1 MNGKVKLSVF
11 FWIMIF
17 IFVILFSGG
26 LSFPNNRLS
35 HRTGW
40 EYSSVSY
47 VCAQEISPSP
57 AIPPAIT
64 VPADSPVPASSMTG
78 SPVPSASTVPDPD
91 AEGEKKP
98 LPSPSPSPSSAPPA
112 EKKEAILQTLSPV
125 PLKTPIQEQTVT
137 QVPLDSPSPGTDAG
151 QSPSPSPIDVQ
162 EFIKKSETTRLS
174 DDGAPVIVDNL
185 TLFYM
190 YSTVGPYTPLKR
202 AAIVTGRIKE
212 ILDKP
217 NVNPEGFKYE
227 VSKSGKSCTISYG
240 EERILSI
247 REKEAISYNT
257 TVEELGDRW
266 TTIIRLTAEDY
277 VGKREQKLAR
287 EGLFV
292 GIAGFILLLLV
303 IYLAVLLSK
312 RVFNKV
318 ESLKGTKIKPFTFQ
332 SVVLLTEDQM
342 AGIFFSI
349 FRFGILFAVLA
360 LFYFYFNY
368 FLTYYPGTEVIRTT
382 LYAQPLQHFRK
393 LIASIIEY
401 LPKLIFIIIAIMITR
416 YVLKFNDIIFDAI
429 KRGAITIPGFHPEF
443 RRVMQKLTKFL
454 IYFFAL
460 SLIAPNLPGYAS
472 PAFKG
477 LSIFT
482 GVIVS
487 LGSSSFM
494 SNIIAGVMIA
504 YSRPFVRGDRVKIGD
519 QVGDIIGMSLLIIR
533 MRTYEDVD
541 VTIPNSVVLQS
552 QVINYSS
559 SIEETGAIK
568 LCTTITIGYDVP
580 GEKVRDLCLKAVDNT
595 ENFLKTPPPYTLQ
608 KSLDDFYVSYEIY
621 GYTDQ
626 PKKMKQTYSDL
637 HSNIRKFFD
646 ENGVEIMSP
655 HYSSLRDGNAVTIP
669 EKYLSKEYKAPPFN
683 ISAK

>member
-1 MNGKVKLSVF
+1 MNRKKFSSILSKF
-11 FWIMIF
+11 LICIF
-17 IFVILFSGG
+17 IILLFQ
-26 LSFPNNRLS
+26 
-35 HRTGW
+35 
-40 EYSSVSY
+40 VSY
-47 VCAQEISPSP
+47 FFNYESPYHAGYEMGLISHAYAQEASP
-57 AIPPAIT
+57 AVVSASPAPSAGGRPNPAASAIPDPDTEEEDAQL
-64 VPADSPVPASSMTG
+64 PSPVPAATNSPG
-78 SPVPSASTVPDPD
+78 SKNTEVEKQNPSPAPIQSPATNQVPSPI
-91 AEGEKKP
+91 P
-98 LPSPSPSPSSAPPA
+98 L
-112 EKKEAILQTLSPV
+112 E
-125 PLKTPIQEQTVT
+125 
-137 QVPLDSPSPGTDAG
+137 SPSPGPDITPV
-151 QSPSPSPIDVQ
+151 PSPSPIDVQ
-162 EFIKKSETTRLS
+162 AFIKKSENTRLT
-174 DDGAPVIVDNL
+174 DDGAPVIVDDL

-190 YSTVGPYTPLKR
+190 YSAVGPYTPLKR
-202 AAIVTGRIKE
+202 AAIVTGRIKDV
-212 ILDKP
+212 LNRP

-227 VSKSGKSCTISYG
+227 VSKSGKSCSINYG

-247 REKEAISYNT
+247 REKEATSYNT

-266 TTIIRLTAEDY
+266 TTIIKLTAEDY
-277 VGKREQKLAR
+277 VEKREEKLAR
-287 EGLFV
+287 KGLFV
-292 GIAGFILLLLV
+292 GIAGLVLLLMV

-312 RVFNKV
+312 RVSDKI
-318 ESLKGTKIKPFTFQ
+318 ESMKGTRIKPFTFQ
-332 SVVLLTEDQM
+332 SVVLLTEDNV
-342 AGIFFSI
+342 AGIFFTV
-349 FRFGILFAVLA
+349 FRFGILFAILA

-368 FLTYYPGTEVIRTT
+368 FLTYYPGTQVIRTT
-382 LYAQPLQHFRK
+382 LYDLPLQNFRK
-393 LIASIIEY
+393 LIKSIIEY
-401 LPKLIFIIIAIMITR
+401 LPKLIFIIIAVMITR

-429 KRGAITIPGFHPEF
+429 KRGAITVPGFHPEF
-443 RRVMQKLTKFL
+443 RRVMQKIMKFL

-487 LGSSSFM
+487 LGSSSFV
-494 SNIIAGVMIA
+494 SNIIAGIMIA

-519 QVGDIIGMSLLIIR
+519 QVGDIIGMSLLIIK
-533 MRTYEDVD
+533 MRTYEDID
-541 VTIPNSVVLQS
+541 VTIPNAVVLQT

-580 GEKVRDLCLKAVDNT
+580 GEKVRDLCLMAVDNT
-595 ENFLKTPPPYTLQ
+595 ENFLKTPPPYVLQ

-655 HYSSLRDGNAVTIP
+655 HYAGLRDGNAVTIP
-669 EKYLSKEYKAPPFN
+669 EKYLPKGYKAPPFN

>member
-1 MNGKVKLSVF
+1 MCRRTELTISYPGG
-11 FWIMIF
+11 IMKNSLISMKTAIF
-17 IFVILFSGG
+17 LILFCFAMLSGI
-26 LSFPNNRLS
+26 SFSPGIMS
-35 HRTGW
+35 FFYFTGPA
-40 EYSSVSY
+40 
-47 VCAQEISPSP
+47 CAQESPLPSVIQSPEPMTSPSP
-57 AIPPAIT
+57 
-64 VPADSPVPASSMTG
+64 VPVPSLSPIVINDNEKPAASTPEN
-78 SPVPSASTVPDPD
+78 SPVPSITENIAPTGTPSQVPPASLVQSPITT
-91 AEGEKKP
+91 
-98 LPSPSPSPSSAPPA
+98 PSPEPPD
-112 EKKEAILQTLSPV
+112 EMV
-125 PLKTPIQEQTVT
+125 
-137 QVPLDSPSPGTDAG
+137 

-162 EFIKKSETTRLS
+162 AFIKKSENTRLS
-174 DDGAPVIVDNL
+174 EEGAPVIVDNL

-202 AAIVTGRIKE
+202 AAIVTGRIKD
-212 ILDKP
+212 ILDRS

-227 VSKSGKSCTISYG
+227 VSKSGKSCSINYG
-240 EERILSI
+240 DERILSI
-247 REKEAISYNT
+247 REKEAAAYNT
-257 TVEELGDRW
+257 SIEELGDRW
-266 TTIIRLTAEDY
+266 TTIIKLTAEDY
-277 VGKREQKLAR
+277 IGKREEKLAR
-287 EGLFV
+287 QGLFV
-292 GIAGFILLLLV
+292 GIAGLVLLLLV

-312 RVFNKV
+312 RVFDKI
-318 ESLKGTKIKPFTFQ
+318 ESMKGTRIKPFTFQ
-332 SVVLLTEDQM
+332 SVVLLTEDNV

-360 LFYFYFNY
+360 MFYFYFNY
-368 FLTYYPGTEVIRTT
+368 FLTYYPGTEVIRNT
-382 LYAQPLQHFRK
+382 LYAQPLQYFKK
-393 LIASIIEY
+393 LIESLVAY
-401 LPKLIFIIIAIMITR
+401 LPKLVFIIVAIMITR

-429 KRGAITIPGFHPEF
+429 KRGAITVPGFHPEF

-504 YSRPFVRGDRVKIGD
+504 YSRPFARGDRVKIGD
-519 QVGDIIGMSLLIIR
+519 QVGDIIGMSLLIIK
-533 MRTYEDVD
+533 MRTYEDID

-559 SIEETGAIK
+559 SIEQTGAIK

-580 GEKVRDLCLKAVDNT
+580 GEKVRDLCLTAVNNT
-595 ENFLKTPPPYTLQ
+595 ENFLKSPPPFVLQ

-637 HSNIRKFFD
+637 HSNIRKYFD

-669 EKYLSKEYKAPPFN
+669 EKYLPKEYKAPPFN

>member
-1 MNGKVKLSVF
+1 M
-11 FWIMIF
+11 
-17 IFVILFSGG
+17 
-26 LSFPNNRLS
+26 NNRLIS
-35 HRTGW
+35 VKTLIIFMIFCFFSQVGFF
-40 EYSSVSY
+40 YSPGLQGGIQISPLQPILTVF
-47 VCAQEISPSP
+47 AQESPSP
-57 AIPPAIT
+57 SAAPEASISPQIPEVSPT
-64 VPADSPVPASSMTG
+64 PVPAVPSTSTPSPSLESDDEPENSPSG
-78 SPVPSASTVPDPD
+78 NSPVPSPKPVNNPDLLNTTSPMPASSPVLPIP
-91 AEGEKKP
+91 AASPEAAGEVVQ
-98 LPSPSPSPSSAPPA
+98 SPSP
-112 EKKEAILQTLSPV
+112 
-125 PLKTPIQEQTVT
+125 
-137 QVPLDSPSPGTDAG
+137 
-151 QSPSPSPIDVQ
+151 SPSPSPIDV
-162 EFIKKSETTRLS
+162 EAFIKKSENTRLS

-202 AAIVTGRIKE
+202 AAIVTGRIKS
-212 ILDKP
+212 ILDRS
-217 NVNPEGFKYE
+217 NVNPDAFKYE
-227 VSKSGKSCTISYG
+227 VSKSGKSCGIYYG

-247 REKEAISYNT
+247 REKEATSYNS

-266 TTIIRLTAEDY
+266 TTIIKLTAEDY
-277 VGKREQKLAR
+277 VRKREQKLAHK
-287 EGLFV
+287 GLFV
-292 GIAGFILLLLV
+292 GIAGLILLLLV

-312 RVFNKV
+312 RVSDKI
-318 ESLKGTKIKPFTFQ
+318 ESLKGTKIKAFTFQ
-332 SVVLLTEDQM
+332 SVVLLTEDNM
-342 AGIFFSI
+342 ASIFFTI
-349 FRFGILFAVLA
+349 FRFGILFAILA

-368 FLTYYPGTEVIRTT
+368 FLTYYPGTQVIRTT
-382 LYAQPLQHFRK
+382 LYDLPLQNFKR
-393 LIASIIEY
+393 LMESIIAY

-416 YVLKFNDIIFDAI
+416 YILKFNDIIFDAI
-429 KRGAITIPGFHPEF
+429 KRGAITVPGFHPEF
-443 RRVMQKLTKFL
+443 RRVMQKIMKFL

-487 LGSSSFM
+487 LGSSSFV
-494 SNIIAGVMIA
+494 SNIIAGIMIA
-504 YSRPFVRGDRVKIGD
+504 YSRPFARGDRVKIGD

-533 MRTYEDVD
+533 MRTYEDID
-541 VTIPNSVVLQS
+541 VTIPNAVVLQS

-580 GEKVRDLCLKAVDNT
+580 GEKVRDLCLMAVDNT

-669 EKYLSKEYKAPPFN
+669 EKYLPKEYKAPPFN
-683 ISAK
+683 IFTK